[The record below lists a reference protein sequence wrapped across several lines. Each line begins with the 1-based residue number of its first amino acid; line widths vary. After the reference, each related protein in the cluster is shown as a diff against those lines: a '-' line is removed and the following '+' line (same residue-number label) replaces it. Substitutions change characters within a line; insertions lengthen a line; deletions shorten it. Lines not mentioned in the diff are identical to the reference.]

1 MTDSNINN
9 LLNNKEEKEN
19 ENKILNINDLL
30 NNNEEENKEQIEENK
45 RRIGKGK
52 IETPETDALFQRFD
66 NQPLSSLSKIINKSN
81 AGIVDFFDNRFL
93 GDQRSFDEILEN
105 RSRLI
110 NEAKEKNEKISEELT
125 KTKTSQVIRGS
136 ITGPLK
142 AINETV
148 EFVDDIYDYLAGNPY
163 DNNDLID
170 YSYFEREDDGAFFYI
185 PQAITQFLLP
195 MGIFSKG
202 LKGIKNPWTRNLIAG
217 FLTDFIVEDPYEQ
230 NLYNMI
236 DEYEGALEPI
246 IDIFKMPASIFKAD
260 DDISP
265 IEARLRKAF
274 GGAVIGEVLTGL
286 SVALKAFRNSKFAPR
301 ILTTLEQKRK
311 LKFQDLGID
320 NAGNELLDV
329 KVIDLLKPLDIKKTS
344 TKPKIYDLPDTR
356 GQGKFYHGS
365 SQEITLFEGGEA
377 ISSQNIYGNGFYTT
391 DDLITGSK
399 YQKKGKKQILKP
411 EIPIAKGIKKE
422 SDLPYGIQSDL
433 KKLNITNQELNQ
445 LTTPSIKVPS
455 SNRLRDLANQARQ
468 FPIDNPFSGGIRT
481 IKENFN
487 KIADR
492 LDELADN
499 PPRTPDFKPI
509 TYEITEK
516 QPVNFYDLDQTID
529 ADLKT
534 FVNNFDDSPFDD
546 IVSLA
551 ANNLGNNYTLGEL
564 FDEIR
569 AYSNARG
576 VSSNTVIDDIFGS
589 FQDYFKEKG
598 FGGFTHE
605 GGKKAGKAKRL
616 HQVRIYF
623 DPANQIDLNK
633 VDFDDILPTP
643 EVGDKIESTFNPT
656 ITGGGVEQ
664 LEDYILNIS
673 EYFKSTDEL
682 GKWARS
688 VSLGDMFAASQ
699 RQTNGQAIEAAQ
711 FFLQEFGPFKKTT
724 NGKLINNPR
733 YLPSTTITIN
743 QLMNKNGER
752 VFNLSTALHNAI
764 ALKNVDLIKEIKPA
778 FLKEVQLLKDI
789 VYLNKGVG
797 SLTSQ
802 TLGARRIAGDLRDV
816 GATAEDFGK
825 KSRGTENIE
834 DINKQFIEDEG
845 VSEIDQTFNKIFDL
859 VEQGDE
865 EAALALT
872 RLTKY
877 LNIAGGNPEVM
888 KHMVKKGLLL
898 KGVEF
903 TNEIFINSIL
913 SGPPTHIVNLLST
926 SLNTLAKP
934 LTQSLGAAKIT
945 FRKNMNIT
953 FPETILKRQDNLA
966 FRPEFNTDE
975 FIKGWKQFIYM
986 SQSLGDAF
994 NIARK
999 AFQVNENVLDRG
1011 AMVSDAQRV
1020 SRNIN
1025 AEDIRNFANQNI
1037 VTRSTVKPFLDTR
1050 IAETWIPSIYN
1061 NFRRINGFG
1070 SRMLITEDEF
1080 LKQVNFRSYVKAESW
1095 EQGIRKGLQ
1104 GEKLKNYIQTQSEKV
1119 FKIVDTGS
1127 TRKLPTSITD
1137 LYKKAKDYAAEVTF
1151 TKDLDPRSFS
1161 GGIQNFAKHP
1171 YGRVV
1176 FPFVRTPINIFKT
1189 QMRYTFAVNTV
1200 MSEYRQALRSTD
1212 PNIAAR
1218 ARGEMYLAGGFLSM
1232 GALIARDMENP
1243 FAEVGMTGGGPNTVG
1258 FGDAIEA
1265 NRILVKQLKE
1275 EGWQPYSFRFLVRDS
1290 DGEIV
1295 LTKSGKPKYKYIS
1308 FKRLDPWSG
1317 LFMILADF
1325 VDVEGQIGS
1334 QNTNDFASAFVVSVA
1349 RNLTDRTFLRGL
1361 TEVAEAIHNPY
1372 ALQSLLA
1379 RRVANIINPV
1389 SGLGR
1394 SLKKATDKT
1403 KFDTTYYPADE
1414 MLTGLR
1420 QILNELT
1427 RTMPFYNADL
1437 EPDRNWLTGAVV
1449 KYPSGLGPDTF
1460 DILNPITATTTKDN
1474 YVLSVIN
1481 DLNITLQ
1488 PPKKFF
1494 LRRQGIQNS
1503 GIELTRKQYSSYV
1516 KYLSFDTKSFNFKT
1530 ASGYKIQDGDRLI
1543 ISLYKRL
1550 NEPDMKAYI
1559 KTAMGEGID
1568 STNQDTMVAVQDNA
1582 RAIISKEI
1590 QSIVSNFKVKARN
1603 EWLRLPENK
1612 KLFAKYTA
1620 NMEVISNET
1629 TKATLNNLEEI
1640 KNLGN

>member
-329 KVIDLLKPLDIKKTS
+329 KVIDLLKPLEVKK
-344 TKPKIYDLPDTR
+344 
-356 GQGKFYHGS
+356 GQGIGDK
-365 SQEITLFEGGEA
+365 T
-377 ISSQNIYGNGFYTT
+377 
-391 DDLITGSK
+391 
-399 YQKKGKKQILKP
+399 QI
-411 EIPIAKGIKKE
+411 
-422 SDLPYGIQSDL
+422 
-433 KKLNITNQELNQ
+433 
-445 LTTPSIKVPS
+445 
-455 SNRLRDLANQARQ
+455 
-468 FPIDNPFSGGIRT
+468 
-481 IKENFN
+481 
-487 KIADR
+487 
-492 LDELADN
+492 
-499 PPRTPDFKPI
+499 PR
-509 TYEITEK
+509 
-516 QPVNFYDLDQTID
+516 
-529 ADLKT
+529 
-534 FVNNFDDSPFDD
+534 
-546 IVSLA
+546 
-551 ANNLGNNYTLGEL
+551 
-564 FDEIR
+564 
-569 AYSNARG
+569 
-576 VSSNTVIDDIFGS
+576 
-589 FQDYFKEKG
+589 
-598 FGGFTHE
+598 
-605 GGKKAGKAKRL
+605 
-616 HQVRIYF
+616 
-623 DPANQIDLNK
+623 
-633 VDFDDILPTP
+633 
-643 EVGDKIESTFNPT
+643 VGDKIESTFNPT

-1189 QMRYTFAVNTV
+1189 QMRYTFGVNAL

-1361 TEVAEAIHNPY
+1361 SEVAEAIHNPY

>member
-1 MTDSNINN
+1 MTDSSINN
-9 LLNNKEEKEN
+9 
-19 ENKILNINDLL
+19 LL
-30 NNNEEENKEQIEENK
+30 NNNEEEKEENK
-45 RRIGKGK
+45 KKISKGI

-66 NQPLSSLSKIINKSN
+66 NQPLSSVSKAINKSN
-81 AGIVDFFDNRFL
+81 AGIVDFFDNKFL
-93 GDQRSFDEILEN
+93 GDQRSFEEILEN
-105 RSRLI
+105 RSRII

-125 KTKTSQVIRGS
+125 KTPQSQVIRGA

-230 NLYNMI
+230 NLYNMV
-236 DEYEGALEPI
+236 DEYEGALEPV
-246 IDIFKMPASIFKAD
+246 IDILKMPASIFKAD

-274 GGAVIGEVLTGL
+274 GGAVIGEILTGL
-286 SVALKAFRNSKFAPR
+286 SVALKGFRNSPLAPK
-301 ILTTLEQKRK
+301 IISTLERKRK
-311 LKFQDLGID
+311 LKFKDLGID
-320 NAGNELLDV
+320 EAGNELLDT
-329 KVIDLLKPLDIKKTS
+329 KVIDLIKPLEVKK
-344 TKPKIYDLPDTR
+344 
-356 GQGKFYHGS
+356 GQGIGD
-365 SQEITLFEGGEA
+365 
-377 ISSQNIYGNGFYTT
+377 TT
-391 DDLITGSK
+391 
-399 YQKKGKKQILKP
+399 QI
-411 EIPIAKGIKKE
+411 
-422 SDLPYGIQSDL
+422 
-433 KKLNITNQELNQ
+433 
-445 LTTPSIKVPS
+445 
-455 SNRLRDLANQARQ
+455 
-468 FPIDNPFSGGIRT
+468 
-481 IKENFN
+481 
-487 KIADR
+487 
-492 LDELADN
+492 
-499 PPRTPDFKPI
+499 
-509 TYEITEK
+509 
-516 QPVNFYDLDQTID
+516 
-529 ADLKT
+529 
-534 FVNNFDDSPFDD
+534 
-546 IVSLA
+546 
-551 ANNLGNNYTLGEL
+551 
-564 FDEIR
+564 
-569 AYSNARG
+569 
-576 VSSNTVIDDIFGS
+576 
-589 FQDYFKEKG
+589 
-598 FGGFTHE
+598 
-605 GGKKAGKAKRL
+605 
-616 HQVRIYF
+616 
-623 DPANQIDLNK
+623 
-633 VDFDDILPTP
+633 P

-656 ITGGGVEQ
+656 LTGGGVEE
-664 LEDYILNIS
+664 LTDYILNIS

-682 GKWARS
+682 GKWTRS

-699 RQTNGQAIEAAQ
+699 RQTEGQAIEAAQ

-733 YLPSTTITIN
+733 YLPSSTITIN
-743 QLMNKNGER
+743 QIMNKNGEA
-752 VFNLSTALHNAI
+752 VFNLSAALHNAI
-764 ALKNVDLIKEIKPA
+764 ATKNVDLIKEIKPL
-778 FLKEVQLLKDI
+778 FLKEVKLLRGI

-816 GATAEDFGK
+816 KATADDFGK

-845 VSEIDQTFNKIFDL
+845 ISEIDETFNKIFDL

-877 LNIAGGNPEVM
+877 LNVAGGNPEVM

-934 LTQSLGAAKIT
+934 LTQSLGAAKIG
-945 FRKNMNIT
+945 FRKDMNIT
-953 FPETILKRQDNLA
+953 FPETLLARRDNLT
-966 FRPEFNTDE
+966 FKPEFNTDE
-975 FIKGWKQFIYM
+975 FIKGWKQMIYM
-986 SQSLGDAF
+986 YDSLGEAF

-999 AFQVNENVLDRG
+999 AFKVNENVLDRG

-1025 AEDIRNFANQNI
+1025 AEDVRNFADQNI
-1037 VTRSTVKPFLDTR
+1037 LTKGTVKPFVDVFLAD
-1050 IAETWIPSIYN
+1050 TWIPSIYN
-1061 NFRRINGFG
+1061 NFRRVNGFG

-1080 LKQVNFRSYVKAESW
+1080 LKQVNFRAYVKAEAW
-1095 EQGIRKGLQ
+1095 EQGVRKNLQ
-1104 GEKLKNYIQTQSEKV
+1104 GEQLKKYIKEQTKKV

-1127 TRKLPTSITD
+1127 VGKMPKSIQD
-1137 LYKKAKDYAAEVTF
+1137 LYKRAKNYAAEVTF
-1151 TKDLDPRSFS
+1151 TKDLDPKSFS
-1161 GGIQNFAKHP
+1161 GGIQTLAKHP
-1171 YGRVV
+1171 YARVV
-1176 FPFVRTPINIFKT
+1176 FPFVRTPINILKT
-1189 QMRYTFAVNTV
+1189 QMRYTFGVNV
-1200 MSEYRQALRSTD
+1200 LMGEYRQALRSVD

-1232 GALIARDMENP
+1232 GALVARDMENP

-1258 FGDAIEA
+1258 FGDATEA
-1265 NRILVKQLKE
+1265 NRELVKQLKE

-1290 DGEIV
+1290 NGEIV

-1317 LFMILADF
+1317 LFMLLADF
-1325 VDVEGQIGS
+1325 VDIEGQIGS
-1334 QNTNDFASAFVVSVA
+1334 QNTNDFATAFVVSVA

-1379 RRVANIINPV
+1379 RRVANVVNPV
-1389 SGLGR
+1389 SALGR
-1394 SLKKATDKT
+1394 SAKRATDKT

-1427 RTMPFYNADL
+1427 RTIPFYNADL
-1437 EPDRNWLTGAVV
+1437 EPDRNWLTGSVV

-1494 LRRQGIQNS
+1494 FRKEGIENS
-1503 GIELTRKQYSSYV
+1503 GIELTRKQYASYV
-1516 KYLSFDTKSFNFKT
+1516 KYLSFNTKSFNFKS
-1530 ASGYKIQDGDRLI
+1530 ASGYKIKDGDRLI
-1543 ISLYKRL
+1543 VALYKRL
-1550 NEPDMKAYI
+1550 NEPDLKAYY
-1559 KTAMGEGID
+1559 KTAIGESID
-1568 STNQDTMVAVQDNA
+1568 STNQDTMVQVQDNA

-1590 QSIVSNFKVKARN
+1590 KSIVAQYKVNARN

-1612 KLFAKYTA
+1612 ELFKKYNA
-1620 NMEVISNET
+1620 NMEIISNET
-1629 TKATLNNLEEI
+1629 TQSVLTNLEKI